1 VTVFSGRLRLFLL
14 SSAEFEELALI
25 AFRKMRIGLVNRKS
39 TSSGFTL
46 LELIVVVAVLGILV
60 AIAIQQFAI
69 FRSRAVDTTMR
80 SDLKNAAL
88 AMESYYGEFLE
99 YPATV
104 NVIQLFGYRK
114 SSGIT
119 LTITVPSPSI
129 FTLNAAMP
137 NGTQPSFTFD
147 SSTGLIN

>member
-1 VTVFSGRLRLFLL
+1 
-14 SSAEFEELALI
+14 
-25 AFRKMRIGLVNRKS
+25 MRIGPVNRAS

-119 LTITVPSPSI
+119 LTITVPSPST